1 MKEEI
6 VAIESVS
13 DYLQAEILRS
23 LLESYGI
30 QVWLSREA
38 ASSAIGLT
46 VGPLAEVD
54 LMVSASQAE
63 EAKRIL
69 NDYYKGNLEMDN

>member
-1 MKEEI
+1 MNEEI
-6 VAIESVS
+6 VVIESIS
-13 DYLQAEILRS
+13 DLMQAEILRG

-30 QVWLSREA
+30 HVWLSREA

-54 LMVSASQAE
+54 IMVSKSQVE
-63 EAKRIL
+63 EARKIL
-69 NDYYKGNLEMDN
+69 DDYYKGNLDLGN